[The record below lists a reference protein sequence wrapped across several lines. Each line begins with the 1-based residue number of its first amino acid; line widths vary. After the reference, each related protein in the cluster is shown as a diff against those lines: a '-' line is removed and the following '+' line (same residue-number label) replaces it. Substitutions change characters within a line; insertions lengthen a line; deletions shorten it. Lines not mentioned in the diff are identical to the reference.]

1 MRRLALVF
9 LLIFSF
15 YGCDKS
21 EPKIDTNDGIE
32 IPPPGVPISKSDG
45 NASIDSEFPPIPV
58 AE

>member
-21 EPKIDTNDGIE
+21 EPKIDKNDDYGHD
-32 IPPPGVPISKSDG
+32 GKSHGCCADEELFIAVLG
-45 NASIDSEFPPIPV
+45 SFSHVF
-58 AE
+58 